1 MSEPPFDRRALVYKN
16 NNPPPGRFPRWLVA
30 LVAGI
35 IVTGVLLGAGLF
47 LIKRR
52 LTEQFDVLIVN
63 GSVIDGSG
71 SPARRE
77 TIGIRDGRVV
87 PVAWPSFAEAPRRI
101 NAKGMVVAPGFIDV
115 HTHIE
120 GNVSSGRR
128 SPLLAPN
135 FIAQGVTTI
144 ITGNCGRSA
153 LALTPFFEQLQTHG
167 TQINIGS
174 LAGHNTIRKQVM
186 GEAGRAPTA
195 EELEKMRGLVGRAMQ
210 DGALGFSTGLE
221 YTPGAFAD
229 AKEIQALA
237 AVANQYHGIYTTHM
251 RDEGN
256 GVVASLSEAI
266 DVARAVGIPVQ
277 VSHLKWRGH
286 INWGKA
292 RGLIDMIQHAQS
304 EGLRVKC
311 DAYPYTASST
321 TLDVLIPKSAR
332 EGGVPRLRER
342 LQNPD
347 ERQRIIAA
355 ILEQMRS
362 EGWDNFSFARV
373 AYCDFAPE
381 YNGLTIPEITD
392 RLKNSNAATARPTSA
407 PDGQSLSANGG
418 QVPDAQSQAET
429 ICRLAARG
437 AVQMIYEAMSEDD
450 VDSILQ
456 FSDCMLGSDSNIRN
470 GEGRPHPRG
479 YGSAPRWFSLFVEQR
494 KVMRMEEAVRR
505 MTLLPAETFGLTLR
519 GKLAPG
525 YWADIVIFDPATI
538 KDEATYENPFRAPDG
553 IEVVLVNGKVALE
566 RGQTV
571 ATDAGQVIKRKD

>member
-1 MSEPPFDRRALVYKN
+1 MSESFDRRAIVYKN
-16 NNPPPGRFPRWLVA
+16 HTPPPGRFPRWLVA
-30 LVAGI
+30 LIAVI
-35 IVTGVLLGAGLF
+35 LITGVLLGAGLF
-47 LIKRR
+47 WIKRR

-71 SPARRE
+71 TPARRE
-77 TIGIRDGRVV
+77 TIGIRDGHIVR
-87 PVAWPSFAEAPRRI
+87 VAWPSFAEAPRVI
-101 NAKGMVVAPGFIDV
+101 NAQGLVVAPGFIDV

-128 SPLLAPN
+128 APLLATN

-153 LALTPFFEQLQTHG
+153 LSLAPFFEQLQTHG

-195 EELEKMRGLVGRAMQ
+195 EELDKMRSLVARAMQ

-221 YTPGAFAD
+221 YIPGAFAD

-237 AVANQYHGIYTTHM
+237 SVANQYHGIYTTHM

-256 GVVASLSEAI
+256 GVVAALSEAL
-266 DVARAVGIPVQ
+266 DVARAVGIPVE
-277 VSHLKWRGH
+277 VSHLKWRGR

-292 RGLIDMIQHAQS
+292 HGLIDMIQRAQS
-304 EGLRVKC
+304 AGARVTC

-332 EGGVPRLRER
+332 EGGISRLRER

-347 ERQRIIAA
+347 EHQRIIAA
-355 ILEQMRS
+355 LLEQMRS
-362 EGWDNFSFARV
+362 EGWENFSFARV

-381 YNGLTIPEITD
+381 YNGLTIPEITVL
-392 RLKNSNAATARPTSA
+392 LKQANAAARPTSTT
-407 PDGQSLSANGG
+407 DGPSPNATGG
-418 QVPDAQSQAET
+418 EMPAAQSQAET
-429 ICRLAARG
+429 ICRLAVRG

-450 VDSILQ
+450 VASILQ

-479 YGSAPRWFSLFVEQR
+479 YGSAPRWFALFVEQR
-494 KVMRMEEAVRR
+494 KAMRLEEAVRR
-505 MTLLPAETFGLTLR
+505 MTALPAETFGLALR
-519 GKLAPG
+519 GQLAPG

-553 IEVVLVNGKVALE
+553 IAYVLVNGKLALE
-566 RGQTV
+566 RGQAV
-571 ATDAGQVIKRKD
+571 ATDAGQVIKRRD